1 MRKAMIDKN
10 TLMELL
16 EMAVE
21 SADGTFSNP
30 SRETLKEL
38 ERANNAFHD
47 AVDEAVLVWLKTPGN
62 IDKVKLNHPK
72 LKGDDTPAKVANS
85 LVYETDL
92 AYYFYMGAIGHG
104 VRMTDGSLN
113 PFFMDNDYVAEL
125 EAFLRQKI
133 RSEVQKLESAID
145 NAAYESMEEESDR
158 MASRK
163 AASDSPKVVVPN
175 AKEISRSDMIGDVE
189 YTVVTRPQADG
200 KILVAVVSVP
210 SGKVFAHDFTDSKET
225 TGQAIQRMLRDLN
238 KRGWGGMADASRHRK
253 ASVSDKDIKALMAEA
268 DNAGDT
274 AQVKLCQKALKGD
287 AKARREC
294 EQVIYDATSK
304 NMRVWLSDR
313 HASARRQR

>member
-1 MRKAMIDKN
+1 
-10 TLMELL
+10 MELL

-133 RSEVQKLESAID
+133 RSEVHKLESAID
-145 NAAYESMEEESDR
+145 NAAYESMGESDKN
-158 MASRK
+158 ASFYGNTGYTPQEVWDFYIKAVKSGNTESMLTWYEEAKAKGVWLHALDNAMRTDGRSAPSKVPMKGKYARK
-163 AASDSPKVVVPN
+163 
-175 AKEISRSDMIGDVE
+175 
-189 YTVVTRPQADG
+189 T
-200 KILVAVVSVP
+200 
-210 SGKVFAHDFTDSKET
+210 
-225 TGQAIQRMLRDLN
+225 
-238 KRGWGGMADASRHRK
+238 
-253 ASVSDKDIKALMAEA
+253 SVSDKDIKALMAEA

-287 AKARREC
+287 AKARKEC
-294 EQVIYDATSK
+294 EKVIHSNRDEE
-304 NMRVWLSDR
+304 
-313 HASARRQR
+313 